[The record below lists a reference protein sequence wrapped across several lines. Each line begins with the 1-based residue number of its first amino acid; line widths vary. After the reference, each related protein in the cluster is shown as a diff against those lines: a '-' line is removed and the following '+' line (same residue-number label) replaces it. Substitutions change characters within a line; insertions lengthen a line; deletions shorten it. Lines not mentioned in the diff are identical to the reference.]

1 MKYVLFYENGDA
13 PRELAQQLYPAHR
26 DRWDEF
32 REAGRLLAIGPFTDG
47 SGAMGVFTSK
57 AAAGSSRPATRSY
70 CRASSAP
77 GVSQSGQRRSS
88 VPEAAAPQ
96 PEHSDQRDDR

>member
-1 MKYVLFYENGDA
+1 VEYVLFYENGDA

-32 REAGRLLAIGPFTDG
+32 REAGSLLAIGPFTDG

-57 AAAGSSRPATRSY
+57 AAAEEFA
-70 CRASSAP
+70 ASDP
-77 GVSQSGQRRSS
+77 FVLQGVVGAWRITEWA
-88 VPEAAAPQ
+88 EAILSP
-96 PEHSDQRDDR
+96 